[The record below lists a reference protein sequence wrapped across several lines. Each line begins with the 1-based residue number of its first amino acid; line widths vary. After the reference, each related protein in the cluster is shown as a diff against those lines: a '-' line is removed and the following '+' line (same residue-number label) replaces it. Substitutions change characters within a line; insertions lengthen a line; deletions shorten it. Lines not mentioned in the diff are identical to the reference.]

1 MRLKELLWKIVEYDL
16 PFIKIEKMFI
26 LSVIVGLL
34 SGSAAILLYSLLDLF
49 TQIFLLHFGGL
60 EIPSGGET
68 SLFHIPS
75 NLLELPRLPY
85 QYALAPV
92 IGALLTG
99 LTIHYL
105 APEASS
111 AETDVVIRAFH
122 TRRRTASLREI
133 FARIILPCFT
143 VGSGGSAGRE
153 GPMANIGAAIG
164 LYLSNLLKLS
174 EEERRTLLICGVA
187 GGIGAIFKAPF
198 GGALFAIEVLYRED
212 IEVDSIIPA
221 FISSVVSY
229 SLFAS
234 VFGFTPIFSTP
245 SYHFSPEHLIGFA
258 VLGIFAALLARF
270 FIRLFEFIKNE
281 IFGNMALSIR
291 FKPALGALFLIPIVL
306 SYPQVMGMGYG
317 WVQEAINGNLD
328 IFLLLVLIF
337 MKMFATSFT
346 VGSGGSG
353 GVFAP
358 SIFIGGMLG
367 AFTAELFSLIS
378 PEFSGSESAFAVV
391 GMGAFLTG
399 IANVPITS
407 IIMIAQMCGNFDVLV
422 PLMTSVSITYAL
434 TKDVTIYPSQVR
446 NRAES
451 PVHRRE
457 LAIDILEFVDV
468 KSAFNPDVITL
479 SPEDSCMRVLELFE
493 KTGHHGYPVVEENGR
508 VVGVITISDVE
519 RIPKERLSA
528 VKVRDVMSTNV
539 ITAHP
544 DESLEDALRRMV
556 KYGVGRLIVTDR
568 KDKDRILGILT
579 RSDITRAHCEI
590 AERIISERKKPGIM
604 DFYYKNK
611 KS

>member
-1 MRLKELLWKIVEYDL
+1 MRLKKLLWKIVEYDL
-16 PFIKIEKMFI
+16 PFIRIEKMFI
-26 LSVIVGLL
+26 LSIVVGLL
-34 SGSAAILLYSLLDLF
+34 SGSAAILLYTLLDLF
-49 TQIFLLHFGGL
+49 TQIFLLYFGGL
-60 EIPSGGET
+60 EIPSSGGET
-68 SLFHIPS
+68 SLFHIHS
-75 NLLELPRLPY
+75 HLPEISHIPY
-85 QYALAPV
+85 QYAAAPV

-111 AETDVVIRAFH
+111 SETDVVIRAFH

-153 GPMANIGAAIG
+153 GPTANIGAAIG
-164 LYLSNLLKLS
+164 IYLSNLLRLS

-187 GGIGAIFKAPF
+187 GGVGAIFKAPF

-212 IEVDSIIPA
+212 MEVEAIIPA
-221 FISSVVSY
+221 FISSIVSY

-234 VFGFTPIFSTP
+234 VFGWTPIFSTP
-245 SYHFSPEHLIGFA
+245 RYYFSPEHLIGFA
-258 VLGIFAALLARF
+258 VLGVLAAVLSRC
-270 FIRLFEFIKNE
+270 FIRLFEFTKNE
-281 IFGNMALSIR
+281 IFGDMGVSMR
-291 FKPALGALFLIPIVL
+291 FRPALGAIFLIPIVL

-328 IFLLLVLIF
+328 ILLLVVLIF

-367 AFTAELFSLIS
+367 ALTAELFGSVF

-399 IANVPITS
+399 IANVPLTAIV
-407 IIMIAQMCGNFDVLV
+407 MIAQMCGNFDVLV

-434 TKDVTIYPSQVR
+434 TKDVTIYPSQVK

-479 SPEDSCMRVLELFE
+479 SPEDSCARVLELFE
-493 KTGHHGYPVVEENGR
+493 ETGHHGYPVVDENGR
-508 VVGVITISDVE
+508 VVGVITVSDVE
-519 RIPKERLSA
+519 RIPEDRLSS
-528 VKVRDVMSTNV
+528 VKVRDIMSRNV
-539 ITAHP
+539 ITVHP
-544 DESLEDALRRMV
+544 EESLEDALRKMV
-556 KYGVGRLIVTDR
+556 KYGIGRLIVTDR
-568 KDKDRILGILT
+568 KDRDRIIGILT
-579 RSDITRAHCEI
+579 RSDIVKAHCEM

-604 DFYYKNK
+604 DFYYKK
-611 KS
+611 E